1 MTELNAGERWLE
13 ADWLVA
19 EGRLDGWRLEAG
31 AVGKGRVAGWLEDG
45 WRMVGVLQ
53 LQFWNLLT
61 FMHIKTLH

>member
-1 MTELNAGERWLE
+1 M
-13 ADWLVA
+13 A

-31 AVGKGRVAGWLEDG
+31 AGGKGRVAGWLEDG
-45 WRMVGVLQ
+45 WSMVGVLQ